1 MTTLYYSR
9 AKLILSGAFL
19 LILAPL
25 LGLVCLFLGPI
36 GIMIGLVLILGG
48 PLASIGRLGRVF
60 SDLKA
65 IEYDDRKLT
74 LHPIGRSRELSWG
87 EVASIEVHTL
97 TQYIYGFIPVSRQHS
112 IRISHSGGMLGTA
125 KVTIPFNLLAMDKA
139 TVIARLAD
147 MERMRG
153 GDGYVTGGAVASRK
167 AMSAALSAPR
177 EGKAQYSEP
186 ASEPVSDFDADA
198 VMARYLAQREA
209 RAEAEEAAAPR
220 MPPRV
225 AGFGRKRA

>member
-1 MTTLYYSR
+1 MTTLHYSR
-9 AKLILSGAFL
+9 GKLIFSGAFL

-25 LGLVCLFLGPI
+25 LGLVCLFLGPV
-36 GIMIGLVLILGG
+36 GILIGLVLVFGG
-48 PLASIGRLGRVF
+48 PLMSIGRLGRVF

-65 IEYDDRKLT
+65 IEYNDRTLT
-74 LHPIGRSRELSWG
+74 LHPLGRSRELSWS

-125 KVTIPFNLLAMDKA
+125 KVTIPFNLLAMDKN

-167 AMSAALSAPR
+167 AMSAALSGTGER
-177 EGKAQYSEP
+177 KAQTSET
-186 ASEPVSDFDADA
+186 ASDFDADA
-198 VMARYLAQREA
+198 VMARYLAKREA
-209 RAEAEEAAAPR
+209 EAQAQEAATPQ

>member
-9 AKLILSGAFL
+9 AKLILSGVFL

-36 GIMIGLVLILGG
+36 GILIGLVLVLGG
-48 PLASIGRLGRVF
+48 PLMSIGRLGRVF

-74 LHPIGRSRELSWG
+74 LHPLGRSRELSWG

-167 AMSAALSAPR
+167 AMLAALSAPR
-177 EGKAQYSEP
+177 EGKAKYSEP
-186 ASEPVSDFDADA
+186 ASDFDADA

-209 RAEAEEAAAPR
+209 RAEAEAAAAPQ